1 MTRLTRRGTLAALA
15 GGASATACGAPAR
28 APRYDGVVSF
38 KHGVASGDP
47 GLDRVVIW
55 TRVTPEGGGDVPVR
69 WVVAHDRGL
78 KNVVQTGEITTT
90 AARDYTVKI
99 DVQGLSPNQRLF
111 YGFLCGDKRSPVGR
125 TRTLP
130 RGGVNELKLGV
141 VSCSNHPFGF
151 FNAYEALSK
160 MDDIDVVLHLGDY
173 IYEYGLNGYGG
184 DVALTLG
191 RMPRPEVE
199 IVTLGD
205 YRLRHAQYKE
215 EPELQAAHAMAPW
228 IVVWDDHE
236 VANDSWQGGAEDH
249 NPENN
254 EGNWDDRK
262 QAALQAYYEW
272 LPIRDPEAGKP
283 FEAINRSFQFGD
295 LATIIMLET
304 RLLARMQQLDYAKD
318 LGPATMAWDMTD
330 PTAPKPVPPGAPRP
344 AAVRDVPM
352 AIETA
357 TGRPIGDWARVRTI
371 DPRNPPSGVMFM
383 PDIEGFKRGKLA
395 DPQRALLGAAQEE
408 WLKAQ
413 LAASRGAG
421 TVWQVLGNQTVMAR
435 VTAPD
440 FSALPAP
447 LVAKLE
453 ALQPGIGRFL
463 QLTRFKVPMNLD
475 AWDGYPAQRNR
486 LYGMLTAADANAI
499 VVTGDSHDAWANE
512 LTSEDGKTRVG
523 VEFGATS
530 VTSPGTGDY
539 VKDIGVDVGA
549 AFVAANTDVKWH
561 DPSHRG
567 FTVLTLRKGEAVAD
581 FYAVST
587 IISKDYTTSKVASF
601 RVKPEKAAGVSALEK
616 IGG

>member
-1 MTRLTRRGTLAALA
+1 MTKLTRRGALAALA

-28 APRYDGVVSF
+28 APRYDGVVAF

-78 KNVVQTGEITTT
+78 KNIVQTGEITAT

-99 DVQGLSPNQRLF
+99 DVQGLGANQRLF

-151 FNAYEALSK
+151 FNAYEALAK
-160 MDDIDVVLHLGDY
+160 MDDIDAVLHLGDY

-184 DVALTLG
+184 DVALSLG
-191 RMPRPEVE
+191 RTPRPEVE

-205 YRLRHAQYKE
+205 YRMRHAQYKE

-236 VANDSWQGGAEDH
+236 IANDSWQGGAQNH
-249 NPENN
+249 NPENT
-254 EGNWDDRK
+254 EGNWDERK
-262 QAALQAYYEW
+262 PAAVQAYYEW
-272 LPIRDPEAGKP
+272 LPIREPEAGKA

-330 PTAPKPVPPGAPRP
+330 PAAPKPVPPGAPRP

-371 DPRNPPSGVMFM
+371 DPRNPPPGVMFM
-383 PDIEGFKRGKLA
+383 PDVEGFKRGKLA

-413 LAASRGAG
+413 LTASRGAG
-421 TVWQVLGNQTVMAR
+421 TAWQVLGNQTLMAR
-435 VTAPD
+435 IIAPD
-440 FSALPAP
+440 FSGLPAP
-447 LVAKLE
+447 VVAKLE
-453 ALQPGIGRFL
+453 TLQPGIGRFL
-463 QLTRFKVPMNLD
+463 QLTRFKVPMYLD
-475 AWDGYPAQRNR
+475 SWDGYPAQRKR
-486 LYGMLTAADANAI
+486 LYDMLAAADANAI

-512 LTSEDGKTRVG
+512 LTTEDGKTRVG

-549 AFVAANTDVKWH
+549 AFAAAGPDVKWM
-561 DPSHRG
+561 DPDHRG

-587 IISKDYTTSKVASF
+587 ITAKDYTTTKIASF
-601 RVKPEKAAGVSALEK
+601 RVKPEKAVGVGALEK
-616 IGG
+616 LV

>member
-1 MTRLTRRGTLAALA
+1 MTRLTRRGALAALA
-15 GGASATACGAPAR
+15 GGATACGAPAR
-28 APRYDGVVSF
+28 APRYDGVVAF

-78 KNVVQTGEITTT
+78 KNVVQTGEIATT

-215 EPELQAAHAMAPW
+215 EPELQAAHALAPW

-236 VANDSWQGGAEDH
+236 VANDSWQGGAQNH
-249 NPENN
+249 NPENT

-262 QAALQAYYEW
+262 RAALQAYYEW

-295 LATIIMLET
+295 LATLIMLET
-304 RLLARMQQLDYAKD
+304 RLLARMQQLDYARD

-330 PTAPKPVPPGAPRP
+330 PAAPKPVPPGAPRP

-383 PDIEGFKRGKLA
+383 PDIEGFRRGRLA
-395 DPQRALLGAAQEE
+395 DPQRALLGAPQEE

-440 FSALPAP
+440 FSGLPAP
-447 LVAKLE
+447 LVARLE

-486 LYGMLTAADANAI
+486 LYEMLTSADANAI

-512 LTSEDGKTRVG
+512 LTTEDGKTRVG

-561 DPSHRG
+561 DPVHRG
-567 FTVLTLRKGEAVAD
+567 FTVLTLRKNEAVAD

-587 IISKDYTTSKVASF
+587 ISAKDYTTSKVASF
-601 RVKPEKAAGVSALEK
+601 RVTPEKAAGVGALEK

>member
-1 MTRLTRRGTLAALA
+1 MTRLTRRGALAALA

-28 APRYDGVVSF
+28 APRYDGVVAF

-78 KNVVQTGEITTT
+78 RNVVQTGEITTT
-90 AARDYTVKI
+90 AVRDYTVKI

-130 RGGVNELKLGV
+130 RGGVNELKFGI

-160 MDDIDVVLHLGDY
+160 MDDIDAVLHLGDY
-173 IYEYGLNGYGG
+173 LYEYGLNGYGG
-184 DVALTLG
+184 DVALSLG

-236 VANDSWQGGAEDH
+236 VTNDSWQGGAENHD
-249 NPENN
+249 PENN

-262 QAALQAYYEW
+262 RAALQAYYEW
-272 LPIRDPEAGKP
+272 LPIRDPEAGKA
-283 FEAINRSFQFGD
+283 FESINRSFQFGD

-304 RLLARMQQLDYAKD
+304 RLLARTQQLSYERD
-318 LGPATMAWDMTD
+318 LGPAMMAWDMTD
-330 PTAPKPVPPGAPRP
+330 PAAPKPVPPGAPRP

-371 DPRNPPSGVMFM
+371 DPRNPPAGVMFM

-395 DPQRALLGAAQEE
+395 DPQRALLGAPQEE
-408 WLKAQ
+408 WLKTQ
-413 LAASRGAG
+413 LTASRGTG
-421 TVWQVLGNQTVMAR
+421 TVWQVLGNQTLMAR
-435 VTAPD
+435 IVAPD
-440 FSALPAP
+440 LSGLPAP

-453 ALQPGIGRFL
+453 KLQPGIGRFL
-463 QLTRFKVPMNLD
+463 QLTRFKAPMYLD
-475 AWDGYPAQRNR
+475 SWDGYPAQRKR
-486 LYGMLTAADANAI
+486 LYDMLAAADANTI

-512 LTSEDGKTRVG
+512 LTTEDGKTRVG

-530 VTSPGTGDY
+530 VTSPGTGEY
-539 VKDIGVDVGA
+539 IKDIGIDIGA
-549 AFVAANTDVKWH
+549 AFAAAGPDVKWM

-581 FYAVST
+581 FYSVST
-587 IISKDYTTSKVASF
+587 ITAKDYTTAKVASF
-601 RVKPEKAAGVSALEK
+601 RVRPEKAVGVSALEK
-616 IGG
+616 LG

>member
-1 MTRLTRRGTLAALA
+1 MTKLTRRGALTALA
-15 GGASATACGAPAR
+15 GGASAAACGAPAR
-28 APRYDGVVSF
+28 APRYDGVVAF

-55 TRVTPEGGGDVPVR
+55 TRVTPEGGGAVPVR
-69 WVVAHDRGL
+69 WVVSSDRDL
-78 KNVVQTGEITTT
+78 RTVVQTGELTTN
-90 AARDYTVKI
+90 ADRDYTVKI
-99 DVQGLSPNQRLF
+99 DVQGLKPGQTLF

-160 MDDIDVVLHLGDY
+160 MDGIDAVLHLGDY

-191 RMPRPEVE
+191 RLPRPEVE

-254 EGNWDDRK
+254 EGDWDDRK
-262 QAALQAYYEW
+262 RAALQAYYEW

-283 FEAINRSFQFGD
+283 FEAINRSFQWGD
-295 LATIIMLET
+295 LATVIMLET
-304 RLLARMQQLDYAKD
+304 RLLARTQQLTYEKD
-318 LGPATMAWDMTD
+318 LGPAMMVWDMTN
-330 PTAPKPVPPGAPRP
+330 PAAPRPVAPGAPRP
-344 AAVRDVPM
+344 AAAR
-352 AIETA
+352 ETPVFIDTT
-357 TGRPIGDWARVRTI
+357 TGRPILDWNRVRAI
-371 DPRNPPSGVMFM
+371 DPRRPPAGVAVP
-383 PDIEGFKRGKLA
+383 PDIEGFKRGKLS
-395 DPQRALLGAAQEE
+395 DPQRALLGAPQEA
-408 WLKAQ
+408 WLKTQ
-413 LAASRGAG
+413 IETSRKSE
-421 TVWQVLGNQTVMAR
+421 TVWQVLGNQTLMAR
-435 VTAPD
+435 IVAPD

-453 ALQPGIGRFL
+453 TLQPGIGRFL
-463 QLTRFKVPMNLD
+463 QLTRFKVPMSLD
-475 AWDGYPAQRNR
+475 SWDGYPAQRAR
-486 LYGMLTAADANAI
+486 LYDILASTDANAI

-512 LTSEDGKTRVG
+512 LTTEDGKTRVG
-523 VEFGATS
+523 VEFAGAS
-530 VTSPGTGDY
+530 ITSPGTGDY
-539 VKDIGVDVGA
+539 VKNIGVDVGA
-549 AFVAANTDVKWH
+549 AFVAASPDVKWS
-561 DPSHRG
+561 DPNHRG
-567 FTVLTLRKGEAVAD
+567 FTVVTLRKGEAVAD

-587 IISKDYTTSKVASF
+587 VLSKDYATTKVASF
-601 RVKPEKAAGVSALEK
+601 RVKPERAAGVGPLEK
-616 IGG
+616 IQV